1 MFTIP
6 TRELF
11 LAAGIRV
18 CCGGASGGADRSGGG
33 GGSSLHSATS
43 IV

>member
-18 CCGGASGGADRSGGG
+18 CCGADSAGRSGAG
-33 GGSSLHSATS
+33 GGSSVQSDTSAA
-43 IV
+43 